1 MTAPPAGPDRVVVGA
16 AIAPLHAEARVSSSQ
31 TSQRLRGAVL
41 EIVARQGDE
50 WYHVRGDDG
59 YEGWMH
65 RGFLEEDRA
74 PRGPHAWRRISLG
87 CTVRTSAGGVLP
99 LPLGAFLL
107 VDDTLLEGEAVD
119 RNAIGR
125 DFPARAEAIAAT
137 AAARFAGTPYQWG
150 GVTPW
155 GADCSGLVQSVF
167 ALHGVPMPR
176 DAWQQAEMAPPGG
189 ATQLASLDDLRP
201 ADLLF
206 FSDREDRR
214 ITHVGISLGGD
225 RMVHLALGRGGFA
238 IERLSRTDDPYVAK
252 LVERFLFARR
262 VVG

>member
-1 MTAPPAGPDRVVVGA
+1 MTAPSAGPDRVVVGA
-16 AIAPLHAEARVSSSQ
+16 AIAPLHAEARVSSAQ

-41 EIVARQGDE
+41 DVLARQGDE
-50 WYHVRGDDG
+50 WHHVRGDDG
-59 YEGWMH
+59 YEGWVH
-65 RGFLEEDRA
+65 RGYLEEDRA

-87 CTVRTSAGGVLP
+87 CTVRTSAGRVLP

-119 RNAIGR
+119 RDARSRG
-125 DFPARAEAIAAT
+125 FPANAEEIAAT
-137 AAARFAGTPYQWG
+137 AARRFAGTPYQWG

-167 ALHGVPMPR
+167 ALHGISMPR
-176 DAWQQAEMAPPGG
+176 DAWQQAEAAPAGG
-189 ATQLASLDDLRP
+189 ATTLARMEELRA

-206 FSDREDRR
+206 FSDRPDRR
-214 ITHVGISLGGD
+214 ITHVGISLGGM
-225 RMVHLALGRGGFA
+225 RMVHLALGRGGYA
-238 IERLSRTDDPYVAK
+238 LERLSDGSDPYVAK

-262 VVG
+262 VV